1 MDPQLEPADTDQRG
15 EGQVRH
21 TKIIATLGP
30 ASDGADIL
38 TALIAAGADLF
49 RLNFSHGTHAE
60 HAARFAGL
68 GEAAARSGARIAV
81 LQDLSGP
88 KIRTGRLE
96 GGRPVQL
103 QAGDT
108 LVIEIGDGV
117 GRPGHVFTTFAPLAS
132 ALAPGHHLLLDDGYI
147 ELRVSNVS
155 GSRITTTVLDGG
167 PLGERK
173 GINAPGVALP
183 VAGLTD
189 KDERDLQFGLALGV
203 DLVAIS
209 FVQRASDVEAAR
221 AIARREGRPAVP
233 LIAKLERPEAI
244 ERLDEILAVA
254 DGVMVAR
261 GDLGLE
267 IPLQRVPRVQLEI
280 MRRARGR
287 GVPTI
292 LATQVLESMR
302 REPRPTRAEV
312 SDAATAVMQ
321 RADAIML
328 SGETAVGA
336 YPVRAV
342 EVLDTIIREVEQDDD
357 AAAESAGTPDH
368 VAALCDAA
376 ITLARQSQARAI
388 IAVTR
393 EGRTARLLSM
403 RRPFAPVYA
412 ASDREEVARRVAQWW
427 GVRALVTDIDGDL
440 DAVASRAMEQLVQ
453 RAQLEAGATAVI
465 VNASPDLDRGA
476 ANFLRV
482 RRA

>member
-1 MDPQLEPADTDQRG
+1 
-15 EGQVRH
+15 VRY

-30 ASDGADIL
+30 ASDARETIE
-38 TALIAAGADLF
+38 ALLAAGADIF

-60 HAARFAGL
+60 HAARVARL
-68 GEAAARSGARIAV
+68 REAAARAGTRVAV

-96 GGRPVQL
+96 GGTPLQL
-103 QAGDT
+103 EPDDT
-108 LVIEIGDGV
+108 LVVEIGNGV
-117 GRPGHVFTTFAPLAS
+117 GRPGHVFTTYAPLAA
-132 ALAPGHHLLLDDGYI
+132 ALAPGDRLLLDDGYI
-147 ELRVSNVS
+147 ELRVDEVS
-155 GSRITTTVLDGG
+155 GSRITTTVLNGG
-167 PLGERK
+167 ALGENK

-183 VAGLTD
+183 AAGLSE
-189 KDERDLQFGLALGV
+189 KDERDLVFGLALGV

-209 FVQRASDVEAAR
+209 FVQRASDVEAVR
-221 AIARREGRPAVP
+221 AVTRREGRATVP
-233 LIAKLERPEAI
+233 LIAKIERPEAI
-244 ERLDEILAVA
+244 ERLDDILRVT

-280 MRRARGR
+280 MRRARGL

-302 REPRPTRAEV
+302 HEPRPTRAEV
-312 SDAATAVMQ
+312 SDAATAVTQ
-321 RADAIML
+321 GADAIML
-328 SGETAVGA
+328 SGETAAGA
-336 YPVRAV
+336 YPVAAV
-342 EVLDTIIREVEQDDD
+342 QVLDAIIREAELGE
-357 AAAESAGTPDH
+357 AAAARPSGPPDH

-376 ITLARQSQARAI
+376 VTLARQSQARAI

-427 GVRALVTDIDGDL
+427 GVHALVTEIEGDV
-440 DAVASRAMEQLVQ
+440 DSVATRVLEQLIQ
-453 RAQLEAGATAVI
+453 HGRLQAGATVVV
-465 VNASPDLDRGA
+465 VNASPDLDRGG

-482 RRA
+482 LRA